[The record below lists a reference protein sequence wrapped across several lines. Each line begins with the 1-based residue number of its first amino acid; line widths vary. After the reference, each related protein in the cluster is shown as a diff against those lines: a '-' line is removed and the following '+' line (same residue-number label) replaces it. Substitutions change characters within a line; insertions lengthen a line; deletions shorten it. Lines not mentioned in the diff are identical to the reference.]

1 MVSFQGGLIQITG
14 NPALI
19 CLLDTN
25 SKGPQMFPFIL
36 SPHLSPHKPSRI
48 PLQGFSPFFPFLL
61 YLLPEIN
68 SRLFLVVYRYI
79 VINFGTCSGKKKT
92 HKNMEYNRETQCNWG
107 FKDAIYEEVMFK
119 SWSKG
124 WVGQL
129 KTGRKNL
136 PGTRDNRY
144 ESP

>member
-25 SKGPQMFPFIL
+25 SKGAQMFPFIL

-48 PLQGFSPFFPFLL
+48 PLHGFSPFFPFLL

-79 VINFGTCSGKKKT
+79 VINFGKCSGKNNNTKTWSITGKPNVIEDLRKPSMKKWCLS
-92 HKNMEYNRETQCNWG
+92 HDL
-107 FKDAIYEEVMFK
+107 KDEWELA
-119 SWSKG
+119 S
-124 WVGQL
+124 
-129 KTGRKNL
+129 
-136 PGTRDNRY
+136 
-144 ESP
+144 